1 MVDDSGPEFRY
12 EMDTSDTMMS
22 PAVRAAA
29 LKREKAAAA
38 KLARAAGKIAA
49 AARRAEDEK
58 IRAERSAMIAEE
70 SARIDLKVAA
80 ARCALGIG
88 SYEPNPTSVCLLIE
102 SLTSEM
108 RFRLS
113 AKGFW

>member
-1 MVDDSGPEFRY
+1 
-12 EMDTSDTMMS
+12 MDTSDTMMS

-38 KLARAAGKIAA
+38 KLARAAGNIAAAA

-58 IRAERSAMIAEE
+58 IRSERSAMIAEE
-70 SARIDLKVAA
+70 SARIGLKVSA

-102 SLTSEM
+102 SLTSKM

>member
-1 MVDDSGPEFRY
+1 MIVDLNFRY

-49 AARRAEDEK
+49 AAARRAEDEK
-58 IRAERSAMIAEE
+58 IRSERSAMIAEE
-70 SARIDLKVAA
+70 SARIGLKVSA

-102 SLTSEM
+102 SLTSKM

>member
-1 MVDDSGPEFRY
+1 
-12 EMDTSDTMMS
+12 MDTSVTTMS
-22 PAVRAAA
+22 AALRGAV

-49 AARRAEDEK
+49 AARRTEDEK
-58 IRAERSAMIAEE
+58 IRCERSAMIAEE
-70 SARIDLKVAA
+70 TACIGLKVSA
-80 ARCALGIG
+80 ARRALGVG
-88 SYEPNPTSVCLLIE
+88 SDEPNPTSVCLLIE